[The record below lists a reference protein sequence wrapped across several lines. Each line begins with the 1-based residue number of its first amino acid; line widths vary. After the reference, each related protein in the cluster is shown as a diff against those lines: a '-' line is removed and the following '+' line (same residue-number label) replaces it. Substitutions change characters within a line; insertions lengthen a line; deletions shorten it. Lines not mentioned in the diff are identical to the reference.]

1 MATVD
6 EEVKLTQADADAML
20 TQGEKDVTAS
30 NTMYDGMVTKNETAM
45 NDALGLIE
53 TNKAN
58 QTEIANQQTDFAI
71 EKIEQQKDQAK
82 KDYTKEQSGAYV
94 DWQKQS
100 NQYGAN
106 AEQRA
111 SAGMANTGYAESA
124 QVSMYNQYQN
134 RITAAR
140 ESYNQAVLNYNN
152 AIKDAQLQN
161 SSILAEIAAQALEK
175 SLEITLTYTQQNN
188 ALLQAK
194 ANAAMQIKAQ
204 AHSNYIDVLNQIN
217 AQNSLAE
224 SKRHNEATE
233 KLASDQFEWQ
243 KDQANKTTTGLTVKG
258 GSGSTGGNKLKTG
271 SGTTSKNWVARV
283 LNNSKSSS
291 GSSKEETKEKESGST
306 PFNMQSIVDA
316 FGGARSPAYIE
327 DKVAKGEAKIVV
339 INGERHVVRTVPL
352 PTSKYTETK
361 SYAGTRNAKGMVFG
375 KNILTKKD

>member
-6 EEVKLTQADADAML
+6 EEVKLTKADAQAALD
-20 TQGEKDVTAS
+20 QGETDVKTS

-53 TNKAN
+53 TNEKN

-100 NQYGAN
+100 NQYGVN

-111 SAGMANTGYAESA
+111 SAGMANTGYAESS
-124 QVSMYNQYQN
+124 QVAYYNQWQT
-134 RITAAR
+134 RMTAAR
-140 ESYNQAVLNYNN
+140 ESYNRAVLNYDNM
-152 AIKDAQLQN
+152 IKDAQLQN
-161 SSILAEIAAQALEK
+161 SSILAEIAAKALEK

-224 SKRHNEATE
+224 TKRHNEATE
-233 KLASDQFEWQ
+233 KLARDQFDWQ
-243 KDQANKTTTGLTVKG
+243 KDQAAKETKTLTINKSSGGSSGGKKVAGKSTSKVTKNGVTLSNKNSRLLDTENRQYEKGETKG
-258 GSGSTGGNKLKTG
+258 GNSNSPTIDMD
-271 SGTTSKNWVARV
+271 SV
-283 LNNSKSSS
+283 LALGYGPISASRLNQLV
-291 GSSKEETKEKESGST
+291 KEGKAVK
-306 PFNMQSIVDA
+306 
-316 FGGARSPAYIE
+316 YIE
-327 DKVAKGEAKIVV
+327 DGKIKFRPSV
-339 INGERHVVRTVPL
+339 NGR
-352 PTSKYTETK
+352 
-361 SYAGTRNAKGMVFG
+361 
-375 KNILTKKD
+375 